1 MGDLGHPLQEIN
13 CRKRKA
19 DTDEDAQ
26 HPISQ
31 SSQSPSDPI
40 LVDRPSSPLQPSH
53 APRQPPTSPWL
64 STDTAHAVWPSEHSP
79 TDSPPVSPLSTESV
93 HARFHKRPRIDT
105 KTHPR
110 TPDRHLS
117 SRASLP
123 PPTPTRRSR
132 RREPLSPSPSSPQP
146 PVLRIEPHLPSAGS
160 LHPALQPPFPHID
173 LASPHIPSL
182 HPLINRQTLKEL
194 DLSAI
199 LRNPQLRTSASHA
212 YYSSAH
218 SSPSGHD
225 LLFDAG
231 LQFRPTS
238 GRKKRE
244 LSDKYWRAVAQEF
257 ENGCT
262 CISFDMQWRP
272 SDCACVCRRVP
283 LPSQNPVLTYSTSHR
298 VLTLRMPSRIRSLL
312 TEFLEVLLFVIQPLT
327 SISDTY
333 ANPSTFQA
341 QIERHAA
348 QAAHLRSVFDPE
360 LIHQEL
366 QHNLFDPSGLFIVIG
381 QTLKSHCAP
390 MRDRAVD
397 AMVEVAKA
405 CAPGGGGSKADA
417 VRAVRMCLDI
427 LELMKLDIAN
437 HQLQTL
443 RPFLIDSSGQYE
455 LKAFKSRRGLSS
467 SLDVTRDWIKSSH
480 RQLLASPIFAHPSFP
495 SGSFNYSS
503 LSHTQKTYVSVL
515 KGLTDLV
522 FNPPSPAP
530 STPQC
535 SSSATVFQAMCPL
548 PLYPE
553 TTYLDSARLLAL
565 AVDAAD
571 TAAMYMFL
579 LLYRQLVFSDTGDLP
594 CVSRDQSRV
603 SDTELLKLKKEI
615 RDIAS
620 SHLGQCFKFGSV
632 EQSSIPDVD
641 REKWSNTK
649 QDIVLQV
656 ALRAKEAQAGS
667 SSGPHSADGYTP
679 HFHAP
684 DERMLKLAE
693 RWSETHVQPNSA
705 LGTMLK
711 NRIRDAVFSQVLAV
725 AYPPRGSLHC
735 HTKAAESGASAPS
748 NLASGMEPLADE
760 IRSLAER
767 LSRLAHIHL
776 GVYLP
781 LYEQEDILSAVTTPF
796 T

>member
-1 MGDLGHPLQEIN
+1 MGDLGHPLQELN

-26 HPISQ
+26 ISQ

-40 LVDRPSSPLQPSH
+40 LVDRPSSPHLPSH
-53 APRQPPTSPWL
+53 APRQPPSSPWL

-79 TDSPPVSPLSTESV
+79 TDSPPVSPLNTDPV

-105 KTHPR
+105 HPHI
-110 TPDRHLS
+110 PDRHPS

-123 PPTPTRRSR
+123 PHSPTRRSR
-132 RREPLSPSPSSPQP
+132 RRHEHRELLSPSPSSPHP
-146 PVLRIEPHLPSAGS
+146 PVLRIEPHLPSTGNI
-160 LHPALQPPFPHID
+160 HPALQPPFPHID
-173 LASPHIPSL
+173 LSSPHIPSL

-199 LRNPQLRTSASHA
+199 LRNPQLR
-212 YYSSAH
+212 
-218 SSPSGHD
+218 HD

-244 LSDKYWRAVAQEF
+244 LSERYWRAVAQEL

-262 CISFDMQWRP
+262 CISFDMEWRP
-272 SDCACVCRRVP
+272 SDCLCVCRRVP
-283 LPSQNPVLTYSTSHR
+283 LPSQNPVLTYSTSRR
-298 VLTLRMPSRIRSLL
+298 VLTLRMPSRIPLL
-312 TEFLEVLLFVIQPLT
+312 LAEFLEVLLFVIQPLT

-348 QAAHLRSVFDPE
+348 QAAHLRSVFDPD

-366 QHNLFDPSGLFIVIG
+366 QHSLFDPSGLFVVIG

-397 AMVEVAKA
+397 AMVDVAKA

-417 VRAVRMCLDI
+417 VKAVRMCLDI

-467 SLDVTRDWIKSSH
+467 SLDVTREWIKSSH
-480 RQLLASPIFAHPSFP
+480 RQLLASPTFAHPSFP
-495 SGSFNYSS
+495 SGSLNYGS

-522 FNPPSPAP
+522 FNPPSTAP
-530 STPQC
+530 STPQN
-535 SSSATVFQAMCPL
+535 SSSTPFQAMCPL

-553 TTYLDSARLLAL
+553 TTYLDSARLLVL
-565 AVDAAD
+565 AADAAD
-571 TAAMYMFL
+571 TAAVYMFL

-594 CVSRDQSRV
+594 GVAPDQSRV
-603 SDTELLKLKKEI
+603 SDAELLKLKKEI
-615 RDIAS
+615 RDISS
-620 SHLGQCFKFGSV
+620 SHLGQCFKYGNL

-641 REKWSNTK
+641 REKWSKTR

-656 ALRAKEAQAGS
+656 ALRAKEAQIGS
-667 SSGPHSADGYTP
+667 SSRPRSSMDTP

-693 RWSETHVQPNSA
+693 RWSETHVRPNSA
-705 LGTMLK
+705 LGTMLN
-711 NRIRDAVFSQVLAV
+711 NRIRDAVFNQVLAV
-725 AYPPRGSLHC
+725 AYPPRDSFPP
-735 HTKAAESGASAPS
+735 HTKAAENAPAPS
-748 NLASGMEPLADE
+748 SLASGMEPLADE

-767 LSRLAHIHL
+767 LARLAHIHL

-781 LYEQEDILSAVTTPF
+781 LYEQEDILSAITTASA
-796 T
+796 

>member
-1 MGDLGHPLQEIN
+1 MSDLGHPLQELN

-19 DTDEDAQ
+19 DPDDDAQ

-31 SSQSPSDPI
+31 SSQSPTDPI
-40 LVDRPSSPLQPSH
+40 LVDRPSSPHCPSH
-53 APRQPPTSPWL
+53 APRQPPTGPWL
-64 STDTAHAVWPSEHSP
+64 STDTAHAVWPSDHSP
-79 TDSPPVSPLSTESV
+79 TDSPPVSPLNTDPV
-93 HARFHKRPRIDT
+93 HDRFQKRPRIDT
-105 KTHPR
+105 NHLPKTHPR
-110 TPDRHLS
+110 PPDRHPS

-123 PPTPTRRSR
+123 PHTPTRRSR
-132 RREPLSPSPSSPQP
+132 RRAVEHRESLSPSSPSPHP
-146 PVLRIEPHLPSAGS
+146 PVLRIEPHPPSAGS
-160 LHPALQPPFPHID
+160 LHPAFQPPFPHID

-199 LRNPQLRTSASHA
+199 LRNPQLR
-212 YYSSAH
+212 
-218 SSPSGHD
+218 HD

-244 LSDKYWRAVAQEF
+244 LSDRYWRAVAQEL
-257 ENGCT
+257 ESGCT
-262 CISFDMQWRP
+262 CISFDTQWSP
-272 SDCACVCRRVP
+272 SDCVCVCRRVP
-283 LPSQNPVLTYSTSHR
+283 LPPQNPVLTYSTSRR
-298 VLTLRMPSRIRSLL
+298 VLTLRMPSRIRILL

-348 QAAHLRSVFDPE
+348 QAVHLRSVFDPE

-397 AMVEVAKA
+397 AMVEVAKS
-405 CAPGGGGSKADA
+405 CAPGGGGSKVDA
-417 VRAVRMCLDI
+417 VKAVRMCLDI
-427 LELMKLDIAN
+427 LELMKLVCSSDGFFILHAN
-437 HQLQTL
+437 
-443 RPFLIDSSGQYE
+443 YE
-455 LKAFKSRRGLSS
+455 LKAFKSRKGLSS
-467 SLDVTRDWIKSSH
+467 SLDVTREWIKSSH
-480 RQLLASPIFAHPSFP
+480 RQLLASPIFVHSSFP
-495 SGSFNYSS
+495 SGSLHYGS
-503 LSHTQKTYVSVL
+503 LSYTQKTYVSVL

-522 FNPPSPAP
+522 FNPPSSGP
-530 STPQC
+530 STPQT
-535 SSSATVFQAMCPL
+535 SSSTAIQAMCPL

-553 TTYLDSARLLAL
+553 TTYLDSARLLIFA
-565 AVDAAD
+565 ADAAD

-594 CVSRDQSRV
+594 GVPRDQSRV
-603 SDTELLKLKKEI
+603 SDAELLKLKKEI
-615 RDIAS
+615 RDISS
-620 SHLGQCFKFGSV
+620 SHLGQCFKYGNV
-632 EQSSIPDVD
+632 EQSSISDAD
-641 REKWSNTK
+641 REKWCKTK

-656 ALRAKEAQAGS
+656 ALRAKEAQIGS
-667 SSGPHSADGYTP
+667 SSRSHPSADGHIS

-684 DERMLKLAE
+684 DERVLKLAE
-693 RWSETHVQPNSA
+693 RWAETHVRPNSA
-705 LGTMLK
+705 LSTMLK
-711 NRIRDAVFSQVLAV
+711 NRIRDAVFNQVISI
-725 AYPPRGSLHC
+725 AYPPRDSLAP
-735 HTKAAESGASAPS
+735 HTKTAENGASAPS
-748 NLASGMEPLADE
+748 SLASGMEPLADE

-781 LYEQEDILSAVTTPF
+781 LYEQEDILSTIAIAST
-796 T
+796 